1 MNLGDDVVVVG
12 AGPVGIVGALLL
24 ARNGSNVHVFDRRG
38 DPRKTAPTPGR
49 SISLTLTQRGWTA
62 LRRAGVEPRIRQLAI
77 PLRGRQIH
85 LENGELRYQPYGA
98 HGEHIDCVPR
108 PDLAAA
114 LIEEA
119 ERVPNIHLHFGWKC
133 VAAAPEEN
141 AITFQSPEGVLVR
154 VESPRILAADGASSA
169 VRTGLLS
176 RGDCKLQRTDSRHFY
191 KELTVSRAAAEP
203 LQLAPNALHVWPR
216 GDCMLVA
223 FPTPAGGISFTLFLP
238 MEGERSFNSLSEPSD
253 LRAFVERNFA
263 DLVPLMP
270 HFLRDFYGI
279 APSSLVSVRCYPWVF
294 GGLALIGDAAHSMF
308 PFLGQGLNAG
318 LEDLSVLL
326 DCLQMGDRS
335 WLGALRVYQIARKAN
350 CDAVTEIAAQHYLE
364 LAEATQDPRYLLR
377 KQLEVRLGELFPEEL
392 ASPYHIV
399 SFSDRPY
406 LEARRTAALQRRI
419 IERLMWSADEQMLA
433 SGRLDSDLVSLAE
446 AILSPSHVDS

>member
-24 ARNGSNVHVFDRRG
+24 ARNGSNVHVFDRRE
-38 DPRKTAPTPGR
+38 DPRNVPPARGR

-62 LRRAGVEPRIRQLAI
+62 LGRAGVEPRIRQLAI

-85 LENGELRYQPYGA
+85 IESGELRYQPYGS

-114 LIEEA
+114 LIDEA
-119 ERVPNIHLHFGWKC
+119 ERIPSIRLHFGWKC
-133 VAAAPEEN
+133 VSATPEES
-141 AITFQSPEGVLVR
+141 ALTFQSPEGALVR
-154 VESPRILAADGASSA
+154 VESPRILAADGAASA
-169 VRTGLLS
+169 VRSSLLTRGL
-176 RGDCKLQRTDSRHFY
+176 CKLQRTNSRHYY
-191 KELTVSRAAAEP
+191 KELTVAREAVEP

-223 FPTPAGGISFTLFLP
+223 FPTPSGGFSFTLFLP
-238 MEGERSFNSLSEPSD
+238 MEGERSFQGLSEPD
-253 LRAFVERNFA
+253 NLRAFVEANFA
-263 DLVPLMP
+263 DLVPLLP
-270 HFLRDFYGI
+270 HFLRDFYGVK
-279 APSSLVSVRCYPWVF
+279 PQSLVSVRCYPWVF
-294 GGLALIGDAAHSMF
+294 GGLALIGDAAHTMF

-335 WLGALRVYQIARKAN
+335 WLGALGVYQSARKAN

-364 LAEATQDPRYLLR
+364 LAEATQDPQYLLR
-377 KQLEVRLGELFPEEL
+377 KQLEERLGELFPDEL

-419 IERLMWSADEQMLA
+419 IERLIWSADEQKLR
-433 SGRLDSDLVSLAE
+433 SGRLDPDLVSLAK
-446 AILSPSHVDS
+446 ALLAPPNARS